1 MLHAQKVV
9 DDDAGVRRRAMDRT
23 LRGLAVLPEIE
34 AAAVLK
40 LEAVDE
46 IEADEEPR
54 AAAE

>member
-1 MLHAQKVV
+1 MCAV
-9 DDDAGVRRRAMDRT
+9 ARWNRT

-34 AAAVLK
+34 AAAVLE

-54 AAAE
+54 EAAE